1 MSTPS
6 LESGSA
12 MVEAK
17 LRKAWRKERRY
28 YHGDGL
34 AHLLVWLLAL
44 VFVDLTVDW
53 LFLLPGTGRLMLL
66 AINLA
71 ALGWVLWHYWVRHL
85 RPYDPVRVALQ
96 VERMHP
102 ELESLLVSYVQL
114 SGDSPEAAYAS
125 PGLLRVLRRQA
136 INVTRPID
144 FREII
149 SYKELKRIAALS
161 VAIVAFFALYSVN
174 WGEHLEVLLRR
185 MLDPNAQIAY
195 PTRTTVEKITGDV
208 TLRQGDSVTLAAWAG
223 GLVPARGILYVQP
236 REGEWERIPVFPGD
250 DPTEFAYR
258 FREVFQPFDYYV
270 RLGDARSKTFTVSV
284 VPPPRIVETRVHLTY
299 PAYTRL
305 SPKVVDF
312 LNLEVPEG
320 TEMAWELVCDLSL
333 ASAEMLRDEAEASP
347 LALDAAGKV
356 ARIARVATK
365 SFSYQFRWKEREH
378 GYAYDDEIHY
388 FVQVIPDS
396 PPQVDLAFPVQD
408 DKATVHKTLTVDFL
422 ARDDYG
428 IAKAWIVYQV
438 NDGEETRRLI
448 KDYTEPLVEDE
459 ARWKLAAADSIPD
472 LKIGDVVTYAIEV
485 ADTHGGED
493 GPQLSRSDSRR
504 LFVVS
509 VPEYLR
515 YVLEKRRRLRQ
526 EIVGMRTQEK
536 EAETEVGRLKEET
549 PEPPRPNP

>member
-1 MSTPS
+1 
-6 LESGSA
+6 
-12 MVEAK
+12 
-17 LRKAWRKERRY
+17 
-28 YHGDGL
+28 
-34 AHLLVWLLAL
+34 
-44 VFVDLTVDW
+44 
-53 LFLLPGTGRLMLL
+53 
-66 AINLA
+66 
-71 ALGWVLWHYWVRHL
+71 
-85 RPYDPVRVALQ
+85 
-96 VERMHP
+96 
-102 ELESLLVSYVQL
+102 
-114 SGDSPEAAYAS
+114 
-125 PGLLRVLRRQA
+125 
-136 INVTRPID
+136 
-144 FREII
+144 
-149 SYKELKRIAALS
+149 
-161 VAIVAFFALYSVN
+161 
-174 WGEHLEVLLRR
+174 
-185 MLDPNAQIAY
+185 
-195 PTRTTVEKITGDV
+195 V

-223 GLVPARGILYVQP
+223 GLVPTRGTLWAGGLVPTRGTLYVQP
-236 REGEWERIPVFPGD
+236 SEGEWERIPVFPGD

-284 VPPPRIVETRVHLTY
+284 VPPPRIVETRVHLTF

-320 TEMAWELVCDLSL
+320 TEMAWELVCDLPL
-333 ASAEMLRDEAEASP
+333 ASAEMIRDEAEAST
-347 LALDAAGKV
+347 LALDAAGKI

-408 DKATVHKTLTVDFL
+408 DKATVHKTLTVEFL

-459 ARWKLAAADSIPD
+459 ARWKLAEADSIPD

-485 ADTHGGED
+485 ADTHEGED

-504 LFVVS
+504 LFIVS

-549 PEPPRPNP
+549 PEQPEPPRPNP